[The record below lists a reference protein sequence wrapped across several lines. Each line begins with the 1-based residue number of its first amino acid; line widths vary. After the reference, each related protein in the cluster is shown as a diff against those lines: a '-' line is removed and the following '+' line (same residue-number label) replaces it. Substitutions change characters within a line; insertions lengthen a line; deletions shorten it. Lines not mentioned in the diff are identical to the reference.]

1 MAFRKN
7 KKFIDPRYFMDE
19 KTDVVKEGFT
29 TTGPDPRDALSTKEL
44 GKLMDAGYG
53 SEDLRNLNHT
63 NLTPKMKDALEGE
76 YPTYGTADANPEG
89 ALSTHDLF
97 KLFEAGISPDELRG
111 VDNTNLTPEMKSIL
125 GHSDA
130 DASTE
135 RDYRYDDS
143 PHDEGY

>member
-44 GKLMDAGYG
+44 GKLMDAGYE
-53 SEDLRNLNHT
+53 SEDLRNLNRT

-76 YPTYGTADANPEG
+76 YPTYGADSFSG
-89 ALSTHDLF
+89 HLSLSNSIRDAIIGHLENE
-97 KLFEAGISPDELRG
+97 KLFEMGTIPQSVIRVIENSSLR
-111 VDNTNLTPEMKSIL
+111 I
-125 GHSDA
+125 A
-130 DASTE
+130 DAA
-135 RDYRYDDS
+135 
-143 PHDEGY
+143 EGME